1 MRIELRRSRAGFTLV
16 EIMIVVAIVGIFAA
30 LAVPAWQ
37 RYQNNLQLRS
47 AARGVSNAFSFAR
60 SRAITSGN
68 RYVVALAVGG
78 GADVCGNDIE
88 DEKGNPVPWVVF
100 EDGTPAAANCCLDPG
115 EQRLSERSVQGV
127 NWGVTLATAPVPADV
142 GAGDY
147 LTGSSL
153 AEPDGSDA
161 AWVVFGPDGI
171 PVAFNAA
178 CNVGT
183 TGTGSGAVYFTNGER
198 DYAVILN
205 PLGTST
211 VERWD
216 PADARWEN

>member
-1 MRIELRRSRAGFTLV
+1 MRIDLRRSRAGFSLI
-16 EIMIVVAIVGIFAA
+16 EIMIVAAIVGIFAA
-30 LAVPAWQ
+30 LAVPAWN
-37 RYQNNLQLRS
+37 RYQTNLQLRA

-68 RYVVALAVGG
+68 RYVVAFAVGG
-78 GADVCGNDIE
+78 GTDVCGNDIE
-88 DEKGNPVPWVVF
+88 DVTGRPVPWVVF
-100 EDGTPAAANCCLDPG
+100 EDGAPAVANCCLDPG
-115 EQRLSERSVQGV
+115 EQRHSERAVPGV

-161 AWVVFGPDGI
+161 AWVAFGPDGI

-183 TGTGSGAVYFTNGER
+183 TGTGAGAVYVTNGNR
-198 DYAVILN
+198 DYSVILN